1 MSVISIE
8 NASHYQWGT
17 RCDGWHLHCS
27 SQMSI
32 IEERMPPNATETRHA
47 HARATQFF
55 YILLGDATMDIE
67 VEGQTITHQLTK
79 NDGITIEPMQVH
91 QIHNRSAAE
100 LVFLV
105 ISSPP
110 TDQDRINDP

>member
-1 MSVISIE
+1 MSIISLE

-17 RCDGWHLHCS
+17 QCDGWRLHNS
-27 SQMSI
+27 TQLAI
-32 IEERMPPNATETRHA
+32 IEERMPPNSSEIRHA
-47 HARATQFF
+47 HAHATQFF
-55 YILLGDATMDIE
+55 YILLGDATMDLE

-79 NDGITIEPMQVH
+79 HEGITIEPKQAH
-91 QIHNRSAAE
+91 RIHNQSAAE